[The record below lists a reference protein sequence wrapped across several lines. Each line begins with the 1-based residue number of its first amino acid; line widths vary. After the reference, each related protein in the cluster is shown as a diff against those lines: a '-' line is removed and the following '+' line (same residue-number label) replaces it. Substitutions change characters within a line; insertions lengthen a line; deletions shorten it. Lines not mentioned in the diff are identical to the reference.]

1 MVTSPPLK
9 IEKSDEC
16 RREKHL
22 PIDLKKP
29 RALATKFEV
38 NSVSLKE
45 PRDNSDSTTKSSQK
59 FAAESVTSRQARKRK
74 IYHDSDDEEEE
85 DEEEEASI
93 ACDKHLH
100 KKSRVDHHQ
109 DESVHLGWENLDLLE
124 EKDVAMVTEYTN
136 DIFDHL
142 YERELK
148 MTPKCNY
155 LLEKESKY
163 YLRPGLRAI
172 LVDWLVE
179 VHEKFRCVQETLLLA
194 LNIMD
199 RFLSTNKVTVSKL
212 QLLAVTSLFI
222 AAKFEE
228 INLPKL
234 SNYAYITDG
243 AASTE
248 DIKSAELFMLR
259 SLNFDLA
266 WPNPLNFLR
275 RISKAD
281 YYDPKTRLI
290 AKYLLEYAYCC
301 PKFVHLRAS
310 YVSAM
315 AMYIARKIA
324 ISPSQND
331 KNTTWNAT
339 FIHYSGNIDADHDKR
354 FQKNCEALIED
365 IAYPSTKLE
374 ALNRKYSDTRYHG
387 VYSKVFKWC
396 KEHCEEKKKQKQKG
410 EDKNTE

>member
-9 IEKSDEC
+9 IEKPDGC
-16 RREKHL
+16 RREKRVSL
-22 PIDLKKP
+22 DLKKP
-29 RALATKFEV
+29 RALATKYEV
-38 NSVSLKE
+38 NGVSLKE
-45 PRDNSDSTTKSSQK
+45 TKDNGDGNRPNLPKLSS
-59 FAAESVTSRQARKRK
+59 ESVPLRQTKKRK
-74 IYHDSDDEEEE
+74 IYHDSDDEEET
-85 DEEEEASI
+85 SI
-93 ACDKHLH
+93 TCDKHVN
-100 KKSRVDHHQ
+100 KKGRADICHQ
-109 DESVHLGWENLDLLE
+109 DESTPSEWENLDLLE

-136 DIFDHL
+136 DIFAHL

-155 LLEKESKY
+155 LMEKESKY

-172 LVDWLVE
+172 LVDGLVE

-301 PKFVHLRAS
+301 PKFVHLKAS

-315 AMYIARKIA
+315 AMYVARKIA
-324 ISPSQND
+324 TPSNND
-331 KNTTWNAT
+331 KSAAWNAT
-339 FIHYSGNIDADHDKR
+339 FIHYSGNIDADHDRR
-354 FQKNCEALIED
+354 FQRNCEALIED

-396 KEHCEEKKKQKQKG
+396 KEHCEKKTKKG
-410 EDKNTE
+410 EEKNTE